1 MVRISELVRHRALL
15 VFAMGHFTVDM
26 FGGLMPVLYAVMAEK
41 FDLSN
46 ADVGLIALSYTSAA
60 SLSQPLFGYLADR
73 FGSRY
78 FAVASLVWSASMV
91 GLAGLAPSYGAL
103 VVLSMLAGL
112 GSGAYHPQ
120 GASNAAAASGE
131 VRRNTALSVYTVGGT
146 SGYALGPVL
155 GALIF
160 FVFGRYGTLA
170 VTPFGFVIAMLLL
183 RQLRQLG
190 LGVHEHHT
198 SQRAVQGAINWRP
211 LLIVLSVVMLR
222 SWVTLSVIT
231 FIPVWF
237 KDLGYSA
244 TFYSILAT
252 LVLGCGA
259 AGTIL
264 GGVLADRMGQRAV
277 LIVSLAC
284 AAPALILFA
293 AFPGP
298 LSFIFGPLFGFFA
311 DMGLSITLVMAQRL
325 LPGRVGVA
333 SGFILGMG
341 FVTGGIGAPITG
353 AVADD
358 IGVGPAIMLMAILIV
373 AAAAIAARIPRAALQ
388 QPRPVQAPTPE
399 PAT

>member
-1 MVRISELVRHRALL
+1 
-15 VFAMGHFTVDM
+15 
-26 FGGLMPVLYAVMAEK
+26 MPVLYAVMADE

-46 ADVGLIALSYTSAA
+46 ADIGLIALSYTSAS

-73 FGSRY
+73 YGSRS
-78 FAVASLVWSASMV
+78 FAVASMMWSAAMV
-91 GLAGLAPSYGAL
+91 GLAGLSPTYAAL
-103 VVLSMLAGL
+103 IGISMLAGL

-120 GASNAAAASGE
+120 GASNAAAVSGE
-131 VRRNTALSVYTVGGT
+131 MRRNTALSIYTVGGT

-160 FVFGRYGTLA
+160 FIFGRYGTLVVA
-170 VTPFGFVIAMLLL
+170 PFGFAIAILML

-190 LGVHEHHT
+190 LGLRQHHAL
-198 SQRAVQGAINWRP
+198 QQAAQGRINWMP
-211 LLIVLSVVMLR
+211 LLIVLTVVMLR
-222 SWVTLSVIT
+222 SWVTLSVVT

-237 KDLGYSA
+237 KDQGYSA

-259 AGTIL
+259 VGTIL
-264 GGVLADRMGQRAV
+264 GGVLADRIGQRAV
-277 LIVSLAC
+277 LAVSLAC

-353 AVADD
+353 AIADD
-358 IGVGPAIMLMAILIV
+358 IGIGPAIMLMATLIV
-373 AAAAIAARIPRAALQ
+373 AAAAIASRIPRVALQ
-388 QPRPVQAPTPE
+388 HPRTVTVPAAE